1 MFLSSDPSRR
11 IGLRLYELESA
22 FASNLDPTSPR
33 LRSYKNSRRL
43 GQAARLCQLIRG
55 HDVIE
60 DPDKLEA
67 IAAVQLKIDPMH
79 FDSVLQVLEEADLI
93 EQRKGKIYEKVRQID
108 FGENYER
115 VGAIWQQRTK
125 DPREEITVHALDEL
139 VEFPQMASE
148 LNALAGADAAVQNQ
162 VLEVASNARL
172 IEILSVG
179 LGEPMLFAPMLW
191 DLDPKRVSSAVT
203 QLGTGSGLKQI
214 MGKIQ
219 GAQSGT
225 ELPLLQLSPKE
236 QALAAKA
243 VTIGLL
249 PTFPVTSV
257 AGEKSFTFTPYSGA
271 LITEPAERE
280 ILSKARAIV
289 SCVRYGQKYAG
300 ASKIL
305 YPGALLR
312 ALLDPS
318 RDHSLKSHSETKQ
331 QYGQLVLR
339 GVGRIVQHGSWH
351 IFQLIP
357 SDENKRAVRLAIE
370 LLNRN
375 EIVEERNL
383 TISDASQLNAPG
395 AIGNEFDG
403 ISVAH
408 KRKRAGDDELEDL
421 VDILRSS

>member
-1 MFLSSDPSRR
+1 MGKIDSRR
-11 IGLRLYELESA
+11 VGLRLYELESA

-33 LRSYKNSRRL
+33 LRSYRNSRLL

-60 DPDKLEA
+60 DPDRLVA
-67 IAAVQLKIDPMH
+67 IAAAQLRIDPMH
-79 FDSVLQVLEEADLI
+79 FDSVIEVLKEADLV
-93 EQRKGKIYEKVRQID
+93 EERRGKLYEKVRQID

-115 VGAIWQQRTK
+115 VGDIWQLRKK
-125 DPREEITVHALDEL
+125 DSREDLTVRALDEL
-139 VEFPQMASE
+139 VEFPQLASE
-148 LNALAGADAAVQNQ
+148 LGSFSGATGALQKQ

-172 IEILSVG
+172 IETLSVG
-179 LGEPMLFAPMLW
+179 IGEPMLFAPMLW
-191 DLDPKRVSSAVT
+191 DLDPKRVSSALG

-214 MGKIQ
+214 MGRIQ
-219 GAQSGT
+219 GTHSGA
-225 ELPLLQLSPKE
+225 ELSRLNLSVQE

-249 PTFPVTSV
+249 PTFPVDSV
-257 AGEKSFTFTPYSGA
+257 AGVKSFTFTPYSGA
-271 LITEPAERE
+271 LITEQTERE
-280 ILSKARAIV
+280 LLGKARAIV

-300 ASKIL
+300 ASRIL

-312 ALLDPS
+312 ALLDPN
-318 RDHSLKSHSETKQ
+318 RNYSLASHSEAKQ

-339 GVGRIVQHGSWH
+339 GVGRIVQDNYRYV
-351 IFQLIP
+351 FQLIP
-357 SDENKRAVRLAIE
+357 SEENKRAVRLAIE

-383 TISDASQLNAPG
+383 AISDASQLSAPG

-403 ISVAH
+403 ISMAH

-421 VDILRSS
+421 VEILRRG